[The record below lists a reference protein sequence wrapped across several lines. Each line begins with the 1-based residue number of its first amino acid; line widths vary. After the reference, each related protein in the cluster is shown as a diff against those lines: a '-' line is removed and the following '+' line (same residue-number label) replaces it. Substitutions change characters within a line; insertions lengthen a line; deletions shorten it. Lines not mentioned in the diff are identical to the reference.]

1 MNMHIL
7 HLTPYMGLGGTERCI
22 FNLTSQS
29 LKRGY
34 QVSLASPDGEGL
46 KKVPGS
52 VRVYKLEN
60 WRISKPF
67 SSISALKRIGLSIG
81 KEVDVIQVHAAAEM
95 AYLIKRYLPQKPI
108 IFTCHGYDTSLP
120 VYFNYWLASKFLKKI
135 NYLIVLNPVER
146 RYFVRAGIGEKKLIV
161 LPNGVEEK
169 FFLFPSTE
177 TGDDG
182 VVGLVG
188 RLARQKN
195 IQWAIEAQAK
205 YRFASKLLIAGDGPL
220 RSQLEKQVK
229 RRKLER
235 DIIFLGH
242 QERMEKIYPRFSFL
256 LICSRNEAF
265 PLIILEALAAGVP
278 VLIPNWLPGLKES
291 FCSAP
296 GIIIFERGKDLKEK
310 IERWD
315 ERIEGEKIRKFARSF
330 LWENI
335 FPEYDELYHQAL
347 NKG

>member
-1 MNMHIL
+1 MHIL

-22 FNLTSQS
+22 VNLLSES

-60 WRISKPF
+60 WRIFKPF
-67 SSISALKRIGLSIG
+67 SSTSALKRMALSIG
-81 KEVDVIQVHAAAEM
+81 KEVDIIQVHAAAEM
-95 AYLIKRYLPQKPI
+95 AYLIKRYLPQKPV

-120 VYFNYWLASKFLKKI
+120 VYFNYWLASKFLRKI
-135 NYLIVLNPVER
+135 DYLIVLNPVQR
-146 RYFVRAGIGEKKLIV
+146 RYFVRAGIGEKRLIV

-169 FFLFPSTE
+169 FFLFPSTKI
-177 TGDDG
+177 GNDG

-188 RLARQKN
+188 RLAKQKN
-195 IQWAIEAQAK
+195 IRWAIGAQAK

-220 RSQLEKQVK
+220 RSQLEKQVS
-229 RRKLER
+229 RLKLREQVV
-235 DIIFLGH
+235 FLGY
-242 QERMEKIYPRFSFL
+242 QEKMQEIYPLFSFL
-256 LICSRNEAF
+256 LVCSRNEAF

-278 VLIPNWLPGLKES
+278 VLIPNWLLGLKES
-291 FCSAP
+291 FRSAP
-296 GIIIFERGKDLKEK
+296 GIIIFKGGKDLKEK

-315 ERIEGEKIRKFARSF
+315 ARTEREKMRKFARSF
-330 LWENI
+330 LWKNI
-335 FPEYDELYHQAL
+335 FPKYDELYHRAL